1 MKKLG
6 IFIEWV
12 CLFMALVCAVA
23 GFYNYGLWLFSAV
36 CVLLFFAQRA
46 ARAREELREKDYKVW
61 KEYYESKK
69 N

>member
-6 IFIEWV
+6 IINEAV
-12 CLFMALVCAVA
+12 CLFMAVLCAAA
-23 GFYNYGLWLFSAV
+23 GFYNYALWLFSAV
-36 CVLLFFAQRA
+36 CALLFVAQRA